1 MPSNLKELA
10 NPAIANLIPYQP
22 GKPID
27 ELARELGISD
37 IIKLASNE
45 NPLGPSPLAMQAAQ
59 QAIKNMH
66 IYPDGSGFILKQALA
81 KSLNMATNQITL
93 GNGSE
98 NIFEII
104 VKAYLTPNDSAVVSQ
119 YSFATI
125 SIVVQAIGAKL
136 NIAPAVNYG
145 HDINNMLAAIDN
157 QTRLLFIVNP
167 NNPTGTYTT
176 ESEFLRL
183 MDSVPSHII
192 VVADEAYFEY
202 MDRRDYPNTLKLL
215 DKYPNLIISRTFS
228 KVHGLAGIRVGYAI
242 SHPDVADML
251 NRARL
256 PFNVNS
262 IALVAATAALSDH
275 EHMRKTVAL
284 NQQGLKQFE
293 QGLKELDIEY
303 IPSVANFVSIDMKR
317 DALPVYQAL
326 LQQGVIVRPLKAYG
340 MPTHLRVTT
349 GNYEENARFLT
360 ALQQCMVV

>member
-1 MPSNLKELA
+1 MPLNLKELA
-10 NPAIANLIPYQP
+10 NPAVANLTPYQP

-27 ELARELGISD
+27 ELTRELGISD

-45 NPLGPSPLAMQAAQ
+45 NPLGPSPLAIQAAQ
-59 QAIKNMH
+59 QVLKNMH
-66 IYPDGSGFILKQALA
+66 IYPDGGGFILKQALA
-81 KSLNMATNQITL
+81 KSLNVATNQITL

-104 VKAYLTPNDSAVVSQ
+104 VKAYLTLNDSAVVSQ

-136 NIAPAVNYG
+136 NVAPAVNYG
-145 HDINNMLAAIDN
+145 HDINNMIAAIDDK
-157 QTRLLFIVNP
+157 TRLLFIVNP

-183 MDSVPSHII
+183 LDSIPSHIM

-202 MDRRDYPNTLKLL
+202 MDRRDYPDTLKLL
-215 DKYPNLIISRTFS
+215 EKYPNLIISRTFS
-228 KVHGLAGIRVGYAI
+228 KIYGLAGARVGYAI

-262 IALVAATAALSDH
+262 IAMIAATAALSDH
-275 EHMRKTVAL
+275 EHMRKTVEL

-293 QGLKELDIEY
+293 QGLRELDIEY
-303 IPSVANFVSIDMKR
+303 IPSVANFISINMQR
-317 DALPVYQAL
+317 DAMPIYQAL

-340 MPTHLRVTT
+340 MPMHLRVTIGT
-349 GNYEENARFLT
+349 YEENARFLQ
-360 ALQQCMVV
+360 ALRQNI